1 MQEFRDILYEV
12 DWGNV
17 YSKSNLNDAY
27 KRFSGSFLRYIQSS
41 HPSKN
46 ISVKIKNS
54 AKSLNDQRPFKIFK
68 AEAKI
73 VQKILKN
80 NNPR

>member
-1 MQEFRDILYEV
+1 MKWTGGTCIQNLTLMMPINAFLEV
-12 DWGNV
+12 
-17 YSKSNLNDAY
+17 
-27 KRFSGSFLRYIQSS
+27 FSGIYNLAI
-41 HPSKN
+41 PLKI